1 MNPGWVVLAAA
12 LAAAGLAWALAQ
24 GMAGWLQRYRDAF
37 AAGARYRM
45 DAFFLSMDLSRF
57 WLPALLAA
65 LGAGLAGYAWSGS
78 WLLCFTLAGILMLL
92 PRGLARWGW
101 QRRGRQL
108 DAQLPEILLALAWA
122 MRGGASLHGALR
134 AVVVEAEAPARQ
146 EFGLLLREQRMG
158 VNFEQALGNLY
169 RRVQTQELALLVAVL
184 GIAAQSGGNLADA
197 LQGLAETLSERL
209 RIQRRLRAMTAQGV
223 LQAWIM
229 GALPVF
235 LLAVLQWLEPEAMH
249 GLWHTPVGWATLGV
263 LTVLLAVGGWFIRRI
278 VSIAP

>member
-1 MNPGWVVLAAA
+1 
-12 LAAAGLAWALAQ
+12 
-24 GMAGWLQRYRDAF
+24 
-37 AAGARYRM
+37 
-45 DAFFLSMDLSRF
+45 
-57 WLPALLAA
+57 
-65 LGAGLAGYAWSGS
+65 
-78 WLLCFTLAGILMLL
+78 
-92 PRGLARWGW
+92 
-101 QRRGRQL
+101 
-108 DAQLPEILLALAWA
+108 
-122 MRGGASLHGALR
+122 
-134 AVVVEAEAPARQ
+134 
-146 EFGLLLREQRMG
+146 MG